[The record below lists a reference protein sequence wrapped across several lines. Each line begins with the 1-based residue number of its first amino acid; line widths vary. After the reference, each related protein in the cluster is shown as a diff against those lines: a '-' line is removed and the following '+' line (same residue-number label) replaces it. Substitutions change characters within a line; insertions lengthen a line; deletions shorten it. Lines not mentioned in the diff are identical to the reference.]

1 MILFGLSS
9 LVVYLSFFVLLV
21 ETGLLVFSDG
31 VAGVVD
37 VDSTVFAPFLAHG
50 LSILN

>member
-37 VDSTVFAPFLAHG
+37 VDSTVLAPFLAHFE
-50 LSILN
+50 IYYK